1 MLEDP
6 GRTEGL
12 TGALVEA
19 QFGRG
24 RWIDVGLGCQLP
36 AGTDGACQLP
46 ANLRSPG
53 RAAGSR

>member
-1 MLEDP
+1 LR
-6 GRTEGL
+6 RTEGL